1 MKKLLI
7 GTALAGAIV
16 GTFTSLAFAAPL
28 PARLDDSRSSNIV
41 TVDYRCGPHRH
52 FVHGFRD
59 RLGEWVP
66 PHCLWERG
74 WRPQAYPPYPYR

>member
-28 PARLDDSRSSNIV
+28 PARLANGPSANIV

-52 FVHGFRD
+52 IVGGFRD
-59 RLGEWVP
+59 RFGQWIP
-66 PHCLWERG
+66 PHCVRNHEL
-74 WRPQAYPPYPYR
+74 PPPPPGYYR

>member
-28 PARLDDSRSSNIV
+28 PARLDNGRAANIV
-41 TVDYRCGPHRH
+41 TADYRCGPRHH
-52 FVHGFRD
+52 FVGGFRD
-59 RLGEWVP
+59 RFGRWIP
-66 PHCLWERG
+66 PHCVRD
-74 WRPQAYPPYPYR
+74 RYMPPPGYYR